1 MLSYSGTIVADNR
14 VALSFQVPG
23 QITKVYVEEGQHV
36 ASDQLLAEA
45 TLEQVKDNF
54 SRLKACMKVAKV
66 TFFQGLKLSSVT
78 VFHCWGQHWVAITR
92 TYLKNQARLTIS
104 LQLIAIAWWFTS

>member
-54 SRLKACMKVAKV
+54 SRLKALHESGKSH
-66 TFFQGLKLSSVT
+66 FFSGP
-78 VFHCWGQHWVAITR
+78 
-92 TYLKNQARLTIS
+92 
-104 LQLIAIAWWFTS
+104 